1 MGLLL
6 SILVTCVGV
15 AELFTLCCNVRRRV
29 TCSPV
34 EGSLAVYHTRQ
45 IHELEGIRD
54 NLSKQLQQLQGHHN
68 AEPTQTMLN
77 RPTLRL
83 NSHEDIEIQLNEG
96 VIARSRSPS
105 PRRFLV
111 SENKHSHNVAT
122 RQFVV
127 TEEPQAVQKV
137 QKSKAQECLP
147 EYLIE
152 EATSNREVPRYV
164 LKDGVNPVPL
174 PLPEKFVVSEKEPDL
189 EVKSDVFRRKLG
201 HNVVEVDGEI
211 YYERCPSPFPSFDL
225 TVPRNSICSE
235 LLDDASVA
243 EVDERSRSSSPLPP
257 GLTLS
262 SSHTCSYSESTTSE
276 KIEGI
281 MTAGTTAHS
290 SKEYWSNTVLVV
302 PTRKSKSRST
312 SPALKQI
319 ADDHKPEPLSSNIN
333 EVNCSLSDD
342 DENNLE
348 VQSYTDNLKDSLDGV
363 GRNKGGIKKK
373 LMKNKKNKNQQ
384 GRE

>member
-15 AELFTLCCNVRRRV
+15 AELFTLYCNVRRRV

-34 EGSLAVYHTRQ
+34 ESSLAVFHTRQ
-45 IHELEGIRD
+45 INELEGIRD

-68 AEPTQTMLN
+68 VKPN

-83 NSHEDIEIQLNEG
+83 NSHEDIEIQFNEG

-111 SENKHSHNVAT
+111 SENKHSHNIAT

-127 TEEPQAVQKV
+127 TEEPQAIQKV

-152 EATSNREVPRYV
+152 EETPGRDVPRYV
-164 LKDGVNPVPL
+164 LKDGANPVPL
-174 PLPEKFVVSEKEPDL
+174 PLPEKFVVSEKDL

-201 HNVVEVDGEI
+201 HNIVEVDGEI

-257 GLTLS
+257 NLALTA
-262 SSHTCSYSESTTSE
+262 SHTSE

-290 SKEYWSNTVLVV
+290 SKDYWTNTVLVV
-302 PTRKSKSRST
+302 PPRKSKSRST
-312 SPALKQI
+312 SPAFN
-319 ADDHKPEPLSSNIN
+319 PEPSNIN
-333 EVNCSLSDD
+333 EANSISDD

-348 VQSYTDNLKDSLDGV
+348 VQSYTDNLKDTLDGV
-363 GRNKGGIKKK
+363 DRNKGGIKKK
-373 LMKNKKNKNQQ
+373 MGKKKRNKNQQ

>member
-15 AELFTLCCNVRRRV
+15 AELFTLCCNVRRRA
-29 TCSPV
+29 TCAPV
-34 EGSLAVYHTRQ
+34 EGSLVMFHTRQ
-45 IHELEGIRD
+45 INELEGIRD
-54 NLSKQLQQLQGHHN
+54 NLTKQLQQLHN
-68 AEPTQTMLN
+68 EPTQTMLN

-83 NSHEDIEIQLNEG
+83 NSHEDIEIQFNEG

-111 SENKHSHNVAT
+111 SENKKHSHNVAT

-152 EATSNREVPRYV
+152 EETLGKDVPRYV

-174 PLPEKFVVSEKEPDL
+174 PLPEKFFVSEDS

-257 GLTLS
+257 SL
-262 SSHTCSYSESTTSE
+262 
-276 KIEGI
+276 
-281 MTAGTTAHS
+281 TAGTTAHS
-290 SKEYWSNTVLVV
+290 SKDYWTNTVLVV
-302 PTRKSKSRST
+302 PPRKSKSRST
-312 SPALKQI
+312 SPALKQT
-319 ADDHKPEPLSSNIN
+319 DHN
-333 EVNCSLSDD
+333 SDE

-348 VQSYTDNLKDSLDGV
+348 VQFYTDNLKDVD
-363 GRNKGGIKKK
+363 NKGGVKKK
-373 LMKNKKNKNQQ
+373 MMKKRKNKNQQ